1 MAVSFL
7 SHQEKRRT
15 LDIYFRYDGSFNDDF
30 LFIAIV
36 YMQQVLVKS
45 KIFEVV
51 ESRIYDA
58 LNQEFKDDF
67 EDWNAVLEEKI

>member
-1 MAVSFL
+1 MM
-7 SHQEKRRT
+7 
-15 LDIYFRYDGSFNDDF
+15 IF

-67 EDWNAVLEEKI
+67 EDWNAVLERKNLTFSNPLTDRSARY

>member
-1 MAVSFL
+1 
-7 SHQEKRRT
+7 
-15 LDIYFRYDGSFNDDF
+15 
-30 LFIAIV
+30 
-36 YMQQVLVKS
+36 MQQVLVKS

-67 EDWNAVLEEKI
+67 EDWNAVLEKKI